1 MVETKNAHQIVYKS
15 TNDLIQYE
23 FNNKVHDEKQ
33 IDMIC
38 NSISEM
44 GFANPILVDKN
55 NIIIAWH
62 GRHLAAKKLLMQEVP
77 CIVVDWLT
85 DKQIKK
91 LRIIDNRIGDFA
103 KYDKQSLKIELT
115 DLGDPELFDM
125 VVGRGL
131 ESGLEGFFSG

>member
-55 NIIIAWH
+55 NIIIA
-62 GRHLAAKKLLMQEVP
+62 
-77 CIVVDWLT
+77 
-85 DKQIKK
+85 
-91 LRIIDNRIGDFA
+91 
-103 KYDKQSLKIELT
+103 
-115 DLGDPELFDM
+115 
-125 VVGRGL
+125 
-131 ESGLEGFFSG
+131 